1 MPWLIFLILII
12 PGSYFG
18 QSIQDCKKRFHT
30 YLNFRGQ
37 LNNRVEFT
45 SDAVYFFNKKGQKE
59 LAVYQH
65 EISMIAEFF
74 ENTTPAEQIAFIRK
88 KGITK
93 YSKRQRDSIWILM
106 DDDKKP
112 SKRKRQKPL
121 QGYRIAID
129 AGHFAANIQEA
140 RLEQKFLAIVKDSL
154 RHPGD
159 TSFLFEA
166 ELNFITAE
174 LIRKKLEEAGATVFN
189 PRKSKGLTAL
199 GCSYAEWYRLYRDRT
214 LDSLQRCKELSEERT
229 QQLKLLSPYKLFW
242 AFFRDFELA
251 QRARL
256 INLNKPH
263 LTLIVHYNVDER
275 NAPWIKLSPRNATM
289 CFIGGAFTDDNLSKT
304 ESYLH
309 FIRMVLS
316 NQLNESEKLS
326 ALTVTA
332 FSNQLQITKARAE
345 DIDYLNENCLK
356 TSSEGVFSRNLML
369 CRLINSPLVYG
380 EALFQDNTM
389 EFNSLLQ
396 SVSNTDHVPS
406 TFRLGMVA
414 NCYVD
419 AVINYCKNR

>member
-1 MPWLIFLILII
+1 MLRLLFLILVI
-12 PGSYFG
+12 PRLYFG
-18 QSIQDCKKRFHT
+18 QTIQDCKKRFQT
-30 YLNFRGQ
+30 YLNFREQ
-37 LNNRVEFT
+37 LSNRVEFT
-45 SDAVYFFNKKGQKE
+45 SDAIFFFNKKGQKE

-65 EISMIAEFF
+65 EINMIAEFF
-74 ENTTPAEQIAFIRK
+74 ENTTPAEQMEFIRK
-88 KGITK
+88 KGLTK
-93 YSKRQRDSIWILM
+93 YSKRQRDSLWILM

-112 SKRKRQKPL
+112 SKRKRSKPL

-154 RHPGD
+154 RQPGD
-159 TSFLFEA
+159 TSYLFEA
-166 ELNFITAE
+166 ELNFVTAE

-199 GCSYAEWYRLYRDRT
+199 GCSYADWFRLYRERT
-214 LDSLQRCKELSEERT
+214 LDSLQRCKELSEERA

-251 QRARL
+251 HRARL
-256 INLNKPH
+256 INQQKPH

-275 NAPWIKLSPRNATM
+275 NAPWIRLSSRNATM
-289 CFIGGAFTDDNLSKT
+289 CFIGGAFTADNLSKT

-332 FSNQLQITKARAE
+332 FSNRLQIKKAHTE
-345 DIDYLNENCLK
+345 DIDYLNDNCLK
-356 TSSEGVFSRNLML
+356 TNSEGVFSRNLML

-380 EALFQDNTM
+380 EALFQDNVM
-389 EFNSLLQ
+389 EFDRLLQ
-396 SVSNTDHVPS
+396 VVSSTDKTPLTSRLVSV
-406 TFRLGMVA
+406 A
-414 NCYVD
+414 ECYTE
-419 AVINYCKNR
+419 AVINYCKNK